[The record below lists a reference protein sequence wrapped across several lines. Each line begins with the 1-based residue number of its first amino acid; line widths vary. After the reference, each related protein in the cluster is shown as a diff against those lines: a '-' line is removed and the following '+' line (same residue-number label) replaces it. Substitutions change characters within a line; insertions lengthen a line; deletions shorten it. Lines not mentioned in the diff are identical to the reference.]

1 MKTLI
6 YRAYD
11 LCTLREDREEELE
24 FLKDTF
30 IANDCPVKVVDS
42 VFQKY
47 IPHKYK
53 PQPNKEK
60 PKHQIDFDKVI
71 NLPFIRGF
79 SEKVKREMQKEGI
92 TVVFGKGKLLKK
104 LYAASNQ
111 K

>member
-1 MKTLI
+1 MT
-6 YRAYD
+6 
-11 LCTLREDREEELE
+11 
-24 FLKDTF
+24 
-30 IANDCPVKVVDS
+30 VKVVDS

-60 PKHQIDFDKVI
+60 PKHQIDFDKVT

-79 SEKVKREMQKEGI
+79 FRKSEERNAKGRNHSGFLVKER
-92 TVVFGKGKLLKK
+92 LLKK